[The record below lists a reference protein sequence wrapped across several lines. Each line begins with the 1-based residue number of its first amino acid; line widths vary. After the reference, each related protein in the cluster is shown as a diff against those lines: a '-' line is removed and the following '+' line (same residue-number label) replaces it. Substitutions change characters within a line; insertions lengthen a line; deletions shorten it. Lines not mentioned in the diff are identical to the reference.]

1 MTIRTFFKASIAT
14 TLAALLLT
22 ACNDTPENTVAP
34 TQTSATSLEY
44 PSFRKALDCLPE
56 GAALMASHRGTSKS
70 WSLPENS
77 LSGLNKL
84 IQDGYKVAEI
94 DIAST
99 RDGVLFTYHDGVWEE
114 GSTGKG
120 AIAATHSAELEKILL
135 KTRGGRITSER
146 PPRLSDML
154 ALAKDRIYLEID
166 FKSSAKY
173 EPVLKA
179 IRQAD
184 MADQVVLIAYSDGQ
198 AKKLSRLAPD
208 MLLSVPPS
216 SARPENLVWFGA
228 DAVGDPQVKTVRNM
242 GADIIGRVWKR
253 RDARQ
258 FGTML
263 KNANLLVTDYIEQY
277 DPIMGLKDKGAYEAC
292 LTTE

>member
-1 MTIRTFFKASIAT
+1 
-14 TLAALLLT
+14 
-22 ACNDTPENTVAP
+22 
-34 TQTSATSLEY
+34 
-44 PSFRKALDCLPE
+44 
-56 GAALMASHRGTSKS
+56 MASHRGTSRS
-70 WSLPENS
+70 WNLPENS
-77 LSGLNKL
+77 LSALNKL
-84 IQDGYKVAEI
+84 IQNGYKIAEI

-99 RDGVLFTYHDGVWEE
+99 RDGALFTFHDGVWEE

-120 AIAATHSAELEKILL
+120 AVAATNSAELEKILL
-135 KTRGGRITSER
+135 KTRRGTITSER
-146 PPRLSDML
+146 PPLLTDML

-198 AKKLSRLAPD
+198 ARKLARLAPD

-216 SARPENLVWFGA
+216 SARPESLVWFGA
-228 DAVGDPQVKTVRNM
+228 DAVGDPQVKAIRNI

-253 RDARQ
+253 RDERQ
-258 FGTML
+258 LGTML
-263 KNANLLVTDYIEQY
+263 KNANLVVTDYIEQY
-277 DPIMGLKDKGAYEAC
+277 DPIMGLKDQAGYQAC
-292 LTTE
+292 LAAE